1 MDSKSQEQTR
11 LASVH
16 FALLVDGLKMAG
28 IWDQVRELHCSC
40 ERWLGPVRPLFI
52 EYSTVMTLILKQ
64 MLIATTLALLCLCC
78 NKVPVSQVLVPAAPT
93 PGGHVPPTHDGG
105 PLCNGGGLLLL
116 MGVRLHDL
124 QEVSFG
130 PRVRVRAH
138 LRLSERNA
146 RLNRKLL
153 RAILSQ
159 PNLTEL
165 TISDMLP
172 HDLDPDLV
180 RIHFVTIL
188 ILPVM

>member
-1 MDSKSQEQTR
+1 
-11 LASVH
+11 
-16 FALLVDGLKMAG
+16 
-28 IWDQVRELHCSC
+28 
-40 ERWLGPVRPLFI
+40 
-52 EYSTVMTLILKQ
+52 
-64 MLIATTLALLCLCC
+64 
-78 NKVPVSQVLVPAAPT
+78 
-93 PGGHVPPTHDGG
+93 VPPTHDRG

-116 MGVRLHDL
+116 RGVRLHEL

-180 RIHFVTIL
+180 RIHFVTTL
-188 ILPVM
+188 ILPIM